1 VGVGVSATA
10 QVILAEGLASVH
22 WGLRAA
28 HGAGL
33 GTLARS
39 VGLVA
44 HSGFRVVGVVET
56 ETHPW
61 VLPRFAIRALV
72 IGVVIAIVNRFAVR
86 LAGGGGRYV
95 VQTNHS
101 EGAGKGNESH

>member
-1 VGVGVSATA
+1 MGVSATA
-10 QVILAEGLASVH
+10 QVVLAEGLATVH
-22 WGLRAA
+22 WGLRAT

-33 GTLARS
+33 GTLARR

-44 HSGFRVVGVVET
+44 HSCFRVVGVVKT
-56 ETHPW
+56 ETHFW

-72 IGVVIAIVNRFAVR
+72 IGVVLAIVNRFAVR
-86 LAGGGGRYV
+86 LAGGSGRHM

-101 EGAGKGNESH
+101 DDAGKGYESH